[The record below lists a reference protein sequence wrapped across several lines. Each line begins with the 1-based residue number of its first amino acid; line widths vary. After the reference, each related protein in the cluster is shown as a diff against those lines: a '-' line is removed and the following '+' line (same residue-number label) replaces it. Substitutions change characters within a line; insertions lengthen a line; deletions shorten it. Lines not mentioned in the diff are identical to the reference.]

1 MSGGEGEGE
10 GERGVSALCKLGG
23 GSLSQDGIPV
33 WWFLNRN
40 LFLLLCRGGWL
51 VADSWA
57 SFLHQTTLNSSS
69 TVLYSTALE
78 YKAFISER
86 PDSLF
91 RSRSWWFCVGLM
103 CLRGGAVNMR
113 SVAGNPC
120 GDGSSILRATT
131 PTTTTQAVH
140 PCGIL

>member
-1 MSGGEGEGE
+1 M
-10 GERGVSALCKLGG
+10 SALCKLGG
-23 GSLSQDGIPV
+23 GSLLQDGIPV

-91 RSRSWWFCVGLM
+91 RSRSWWFCVGFDVSPWRS
-103 CLRGGAVNMR
+103 CQYEERGRKSLWRWELDLEGYYYYYYYASCTPMWN
-113 SVAGNPC
+113 
-120 GDGSSILRATT
+120 SIAPPLS
-131 PTTTTQAVH
+131 
-140 PCGIL
+140 